1 MQPRLIAL
9 ITLLSPGLAS
19 AAITHRWTLNE
30 TSLAGDGSGILES
43 VSNTT
48 VAQLFGTVAGV
59 VGNPGVSS
67 GDLSYLFSGNAA
79 NNGGNAVSTKFNNVL
94 PTTGD
99 FSIFVTA
106 VFATNYQGGGRML
119 FSNNNSQAGRV
130 DFGVNGTSTI
140 PNQLTF
146 FLGGASSM
154 SMAFTDSATDP
165 ILFDGGFHEVGITRS
180 GSTFQL
186 RVDGVAV
193 GAAGTSSLAIST
205 NTDFRIG
212 RRNAFSGFFNNA
224 ISEVQVFN
232 EVRSAGL
239 AVIPEPSTGVLGIGT
254 PGLAL
259 FARRRTR

>member
-1 MQPRLIAL
+1 MKPQLIAL
-9 ITLLSPGLAS
+9 ISLLSPGLGS

-48 VAQLFGTVAGV
+48 TGQLFGTATGV

-67 GDLSYLFSGNAA
+67 GDLSFLFSGNVA
-79 NNGGNAVSTKFNNVL
+79 NNSGNAISTKFNNVL

-99 FSIFVTA
+99 FSVFVTA

-130 DFGVNGTSTI
+130 DFGVGGTSTI

-146 FLGGASSM
+146 FLGGASSLSM
-154 SMAFTDSATDP
+154 SFTDSTASP
-165 ILFDGGFHEVGITRS
+165 VLFDGGFHEVGVTRS

-193 GAAGTSSLAIST
+193 GSAGTSSLAIST
-205 NTDFRIG
+205 TTDFRIG

-232 EVRSAGL
+232 DARSSGL
-239 AVIPEPSTGVLGIGT
+239 AVIPEPSTTVLALGSI
-254 PGLAL
+254 GLAML
-259 FARRRTR
+259 VRRRTR